1 MKKILAALTLTFIAT
16 AALAQTGTWSGKL
29 DVSGTTLSLVFHIG
43 DSIATLDVPDQGA
56 KQIPVSVKRSA
67 FGSIELEV
75 PSINA
80 SYKGLW
86 TGKLITGTYTQNG
99 MSFPLPLTPGA
110 PVLRRP
116 QTPVGP
122 FAYVNAD
129 VSFSNGDAVL
139 KGTLTMPENCSRETP
154 VLLMVTGSGF
164 QNRDEAMFGHKPFA
178 VIADAFA
185 NAGIATLRYDDRG
198 FGESTGDVVSCTTE
212 DLKNDAL
219 AGIGLLRGKFDHVG
233 VLGHSEGGSIAL
245 MLAAEGKADFV
256 ISLAGMVASGSET
269 LLDQNRRALQMAG
282 MPESETNNYCR
293 FLADA
298 YEAVVNDMQLPSPE
312 SYCLSAENAVHEIF
326 LEDERVG
333 HLRLRQVPGNGP
345 QWHQGHSGVL
355 RPESLPSPPRSARR
369 LFRVGS
375 YSGLQIRTW
384 LRFWLTFPARH
395 CSNRRNQ
402 FRFPVL
408 LCICSREFLCQCHQG
423 RNWSEPSVPALSD
436 WRCIGIQRNRR
447 NLLPGR
453 PHRNDSL
460 AANPLCTL
468 SLRNCHAS
476 FCSVVLSAR
485 SRGALRMVILLL
497 SVS

>member
-1 MKKILAALTLTFIAT
+1 MKKIFAALALTFIA
-16 AALAQTGTWSGKL
+16 ASALAQTGTWSGRL

-43 DSIATLDVPDQGA
+43 DSTATLDVPDQGA

-86 TGKLITGTYTQNG
+86 TGKLITGTFKQNG

-139 KGTLTMPENCSRETP
+139 KGTLTMPENYSRQTP
-154 VLLMVTGSGF
+154 VLLMVTGSGL
-164 QNRDEAMFGHKPFA
+164 QNRDEEMFGHKPFA

-185 NAGIATLRYDDRG
+185 KAGIATLRYDDRG

-219 AGIGLLRGKFDHVG
+219 AGIGLLREKFDHVG

-269 LLDQNRRALQMAG
+269 LLDQNRRALQMTG
-282 MPESETNNYCR
+282 MPESETDNYCR

-298 YEAVVNDMQLPSPE
+298 YAAVVNDMPLPSPDN
-312 SYCLSAENAVHEIF
+312 YCLPAGLKQNASVLSTSLKTPYMKYFLGMNVSDILGSVKCPVMALNGTKDTQVDCDRNLSLLRQGLSGGYSESVSVTVSGSERGSGSGLHSRSASVPDNTSVNVIKAEAGLNHLFQHCRTGEVSEYKEIEETF
-326 LEDERVG
+326 SPDVLTEMITWL
-333 HLRLRQVPGNGP
+333 HLRLSQN
-345 QWHQGHSGVL
+345 
-355 RPESLPSPPRSARR
+355 
-369 LFRVGS
+369 
-375 YSGLQIRTW
+375 
-384 LRFWLTFPARH
+384 
-395 CSNRRNQ
+395 
-402 FRFPVL
+402 
-408 LCICSREFLCQCHQG
+408 
-423 RNWSEPSVPALSD
+423 
-436 WRCIGIQRNRR
+436 
-447 NLLPGR
+447 
-453 PHRNDSL
+453 
-460 AANPLCTL
+460 
-468 SLRNCHAS
+468 S
-476 FCSVVLSAR
+476 F
-485 SRGALRMVILLL
+485 
-497 SVS
+497 

>member
-1 MKKILAALTLTFIAT
+1 M
-16 AALAQTGTWSGKL
+16 

-43 DSIATLDVPDQGA
+43 DSTATLDVPDQGA
-56 KQIPVSVKRSA
+56 MEIPVSVKRSA

-86 TGKLITGTYTQNG
+86 TGKLITGTFTQNG
-99 MSFPLPLTPGA
+99 MSFSLPLIPGA

-154 VLLMVTGSGF
+154 VLLMVTGSGL
-164 QNRDEAMFGHKPFA
+164 QNRDEEMFGHKPFA

-198 FGESTGDVVSCTTE
+198 FGESTGDAVSCTTE

-219 AGIGLLRGKFDHVG
+219 AGIGLLRGKFDFDHVG

-282 MPESETNNYCR
+282 MPESETDNYCR

-298 YEAVVNDMQLPSPE
+298 YEAVVNDMPLPSPDNY
-312 SYCLSAENAVHEIF
+312 SLPAGLKQNAFMLSASLKTPYMKYFLGMNVSDILGSVKCPVMALNGTKDTQVDCDRNLSLLRQGLSGGYSESVPVIDSGSERGSGSGSHSRSASVPDNTSVNVIKAEAGLNHLFQHCQTGEVSEYKEIEETF
-326 LEDERVG
+326 SPEVLTEMIAWL
-333 HLRLRQVPGNGP
+333 HLR
-345 QWHQGHSGVL
+345 
-355 RPESLPSPPRSARR
+355 
-369 LFRVGS
+369 
-375 YSGLQIRTW
+375 
-384 LRFWLTFPARH
+384 
-395 CSNRRNQ
+395 
-402 FRFPVL
+402 
-408 LCICSREFLCQCHQG
+408 
-423 RNWSEPSVPALSD
+423 
-436 WRCIGIQRNRR
+436 
-447 NLLPGR
+447 
-453 PHRNDSL
+453 
-460 AANPLCTL
+460 
-468 SLRNCHAS
+468 
-476 FCSVVLSAR
+476 
-485 SRGALRMVILLL
+485 
-497 SVS
+497 VSQK

>member
-1 MKKILAALTLTFIAT
+1 MKKILAALTLTFISM
-16 AALAQTGTWSGKL
+16 AALAQTGTWNGKL
-29 DVSGTTLSLVFHIG
+29 DVSGTTLSIVFHMG
-43 DSIATLDVPDQGA
+43 DSTASLDVPDQGA
-56 KQIPVSVKRSA
+56 KAIPVSVKRSA

-80 SYKGLW
+80 LYKGLW
-86 TGKLITGTYTQNG
+86 TGKLITGTFTQNG
-99 MSFPLPLTPGA
+99 MSFTLPLVPGA

-154 VLLMVTGSGF
+154 VLLMVTGSGL
-164 QNRDEAMFGHKPFA
+164 QNRDEAVFGHKPFA

-198 FGESTGDVVSCTTE
+198 FGESTGDVVLCTTE

-282 MPESETNNYCR
+282 LPESETDNYCR

-298 YEAVVNDMQLPSPE
+298 YEAIVNDMPFPSPDN
-312 SYCLSAENAVHEIF
+312 YCLSAGLKQNA
-326 LEDERVG
+326 
-333 HLRLRQVPGNGP
+333 
-345 QWHQGHSGVL
+345 S
-355 RPESLPSPPRSARR
+355 
-369 LFRVGS
+369 
-375 YSGLQIRTW
+375 
-384 LRFWLTFPARH
+384 
-395 CSNRRNQ
+395 
-402 FRFPVL
+402 
-408 LCICSREFLCQCHQG
+408 
-423 RNWSEPSVPALSD
+423 
-436 WRCIGIQRNRR
+436 
-447 NLLPGR
+447 
-453 PHRNDSL
+453 
-460 AANPLCTL
+460 
-468 SLRNCHAS
+468 
-476 FCSVVLSAR
+476 
-485 SRGALRMVILLL
+485 ML
-497 SVS
+497 SVSLKTPYMKYFLKMNVSDILGSVKCPVMALNGTKDIQVSCDRNLSLLRQGLPGGYSESVPVTGSGSGSHSRSATVPTAETSSVSRSASISVPENSSVNVIKAETGLNHLFQHCRTGAVSEYKEIEETFSQDVLTEMIIWLRPLFAR

>member
-1 MKKILAALTLTFIAT
+1 MKKILAALTLTFIA
-16 AALAQTGTWSGKL
+16 ASALAQTGTWNGKL

-43 DSIATLDVPDQGA
+43 DSTATLDVPDQGA
-56 KQIPVSVKRSA
+56 KAIPVSVKRSA

-80 SYKGLW
+80 SYKGFW
-86 TGKLITGTYTQNG
+86 TGKLITGTFTQNG

-139 KGTLTMPENCSRETP
+139 KGTLTMPENCSSQTP
-154 VLLMVTGSGF
+154 VLLMVTGSGL
-164 QNRDEAMFGHKPFA
+164 QNRDEEIFGHKPFA

-198 FGESTGDVVSCTTE
+198 FGESTGDAVSCTTE

-233 VLGHSEGGSIAL
+233 VLGHSEGGTIAL
-245 MLAAEGKADFV
+245 MLAAEGQADFV

-282 MPESETNNYCR
+282 LPESETDNYCR

-298 YEAVVNDMQLPSPE
+298 YDAVVNDMPFPSPDN
-312 SYCLSAENAVHEIF
+312 YCLSAGLKQNASMLSASLKTPYMKYF
-326 LEDERVG
+326 LRMNVSDILGSVKCPVMALNGTKDIQVSCERN
-333 HLRLRQVPGNGP
+333 LSLLRQGLPGGYSESVSVT
-345 QWHQGHSGVL
+345 GSG
-355 RPESLPSPPRSARR
+355 SDSNFRSATDPTAET
-369 LFRVGS
+369 S
-375 YSGLQIRTW
+375 
-384 LRFWLTFPARH
+384 
-395 CSNRRNQ
+395 
-402 FRFPVL
+402 
-408 LCICSREFLCQCHQG
+408 
-423 RNWSEPSVPALSD
+423 
-436 WRCIGIQRNRR
+436 
-447 NLLPGR
+447 
-453 PHRNDSL
+453 
-460 AANPLCTL
+460 
-468 SLRNCHAS
+468 
-476 FCSVVLSAR
+476 
-485 SRGALRMVILLL
+485 
-497 SVS
+497 SVSRSASVSAPENSYINVIRAETGLNHLFQHCRTGAVSEYKEIEETFSQDVLTEMIIWVHTLFAR

>member
-1 MKKILAALTLTFIAT
+1 MKRIFATLALTLIAT
-16 AALAQTGTWSGKL
+16 AALAQTGTWSGRL
-29 DVSGTTLSLVFHIG
+29 DVSGATLSLVFHIG
-43 DSIATLDVPDQGA
+43 DSTATLDVPDQGA
-56 KQIPVSVKRSA
+56 KEIPVSVKRSA
-67 FGSIELEV
+67 FGSVELGI

-154 VLLMVTGSGF
+154 VLLMVTGSGL
-164 QNRDEAMFGHKPFA
+164 QNRDEAVFGHKPFA

-185 NAGIATLRYDDRG
+185 KDGIATLRYDDRG
-198 FGESTGDVVSCTTE
+198 FGESTGDVVLCTTE

-233 VLGHSEGGSIAL
+233 VLGHSEGGTIAL

-282 MPESETNNYCR
+282 MPESEISNYCR

-298 YEAVVNDMQLPSPE
+298 YDAVVNDRPFPSPE
-312 SYCLSAENAVHEIF
+312 SYYLSAALKQNASMLSASLKTPYMKYF
-326 LEDERVG
+326 LKMNVSDILGSVKCPVMALNGTKDIQVSCDRN
-333 HLRLRQVPGNGP
+333 LSLLRQGLPGG
-345 QWHQGHSGVL
+345 
-355 RPESLPSPPRSARR
+355 
-369 LFRVGS
+369 
-375 YSGLQIRTW
+375 YS
-384 LRFWLTFPARH
+384 
-395 CSNRRNQ
+395 
-402 FRFPVL
+402 
-408 LCICSREFLCQCHQG
+408 E
-423 RNWSEPSVPALSD
+423 SVPAADSSSD
-436 WRCIGIQRNRR
+436 LGSGSD
-447 NLLPGR
+447 L
-453 PHRNDSL
+453 DSGSGS
-460 AANPLCTL
+460 N
-468 SLRNCHAS
+468 
-476 FCSVVLSAR
+476 FR
-485 SRGALRMVILLL
+485 SSTAPTAETS
-497 SVS
+497 SVSRSASVSAPENSYINVIRAETGLNHLFQHCRTGAVSEYKEIEETFSPDVLTEMTAWLHSLFAR

>member
-1 MKKILAALTLTFIAT
+1 MKKILVALTLTFIAT
-16 AALAQTGTWSGKL
+16 AALAQTGTWNGKL
-29 DVSGTTLSLVFHIG
+29 DVSGTTLSLFFHIG
-43 DSIATLDVPDQGA
+43 DSTATLDVPDQGA
-56 KQIPVSVKRSA
+56 KQIPVSVKHSA

-164 QNRDEAMFGHKPFA
+164 QNRDEAVFGHKPFA

-282 MPESETNNYCR
+282 MPESEIGNYCR

-298 YEAVVNDMQLPSPE
+298 YEAVVNDMPLPSPE
-312 SYCLSAENAVHEIF
+312 SYYLSAALKQNASMLSASLKTPYMKHF
-326 LEDERVG
+326 LKMNVSDMLGSVKCPVMALNGTKDIQVSCDRN
-333 HLRLRQVPGNGP
+333 LTLLRQG
-345 QWHQGHSGVL
+345 
-355 RPESLPSPPRSARR
+355 LP
-369 LFRVGS
+369 GS
-375 YSGLQIRTW
+375 YSESAPVTGSGSDRGSGSGSHSRPATAPTAETSSVSRSASVSVPENSSVNVIRAEAGLNHLFQHCNTGEVSEYKEIEETFSPDVLAEMITW
-384 LRFWLTFPARH
+384 LH
-395 CSNRRNQ
+395 
-402 FRFPVL
+402 
-408 LCICSREFLCQCHQG
+408 
-423 RNWSEPSVPALSD
+423 
-436 WRCIGIQRNRR
+436 
-447 NLLPGR
+447 
-453 PHRNDSL
+453 SL
-460 AANPLCTL
+460 FV
-468 SLRNCHAS
+468 R
-476 FCSVVLSAR
+476 
-485 SRGALRMVILLL
+485 
-497 SVS
+497 